1 MPKRR
6 KGRLLLKAVL
16 LLFLA
21 GVIWALVSRNP
32 FAQGI
37 QQALGSKPDQTVLAK
52 SFTVP
57 AHGLR
62 YYTFSLPSDSKN
74 VSLVGHFTS
83 SGGDVEAFVLS
94 EPSFTDWQ
102 EGSTANSI
110 YESGRISQGSLRRDM
125 PSGAGVYY
133 IVFSNRFDP
142 QSSKNV
148 NAVVRMRYSSWMP
161 DWMRR
166 SSQ

>member
-1 MPKRR
+1 MPKRHR
-6 KGRLLLKAVL
+6 GRFFLKAVV

-21 GVIWALVSRNP
+21 SVIWALASHNP

-37 QQALGSKPDQTVLAK
+37 QQALGSKPEQTVLDK

-83 SGGDVEAFVLS
+83 SGGDVESFVFSDLL
-94 EPSFTDWQ
+94 FADWQ
-102 EGSTANSI
+102 KGSTTSGV
-110 YESGRISQGSLRRDM
+110 YESGRVSQGALHCVM
-125 PSGAGVYY
+125 PAGAGVYY
-133 IVFSNRFDP
+133 MVFSNRFDP

-148 NAVVRMRYSSWMP
+148 KAVVRLHYSSWMP

-166 SSQ
+166 SSE